1 MFGFFKNMGKTPR
14 RNPQLEDA
22 INKLNLNRSNNYKDA
37 AQEDFKNLEAVYK
50 ELCGTGK
57 LNDKQ
62 KAYYHDIIED
72 FRVKMDGYTHKD
84 QKPYWT

>member
-37 AQEDFKNLEAVYK
+37 AQEDFKNLEAVFAK
-50 ELCGTGK
+50 LCESGK
-57 LNDKQ
+57 LNEKQ
-62 KAYYHDIIED
+62 KSYYNDIVED
-72 FRVKMDGYTHKD
+72 FRVKMDGYTHKN

>member
-37 AQEDFKNLEAVYK
+37 AQEDFKNLEAVFAK
-50 ELCGTGK
+50 LCESGK
-57 LNDKQ
+57 LNEKQ
-62 KAYYHDIIED
+62 KSYYNDIVED

>member
-1 MFGFFKNMGKTPR
+1 MFDFIKNWGKTPR
-14 RNPQLEDA
+14 KNPELEDA

-37 AQEDFKNLEAVYK
+37 AQEDFKNLEAVFAK
-50 ELCGTGK
+50 LCESGK
-57 LNDKQ
+57 LNEKQ
-62 KAYYHDIIED
+62 KSYYNDIVED